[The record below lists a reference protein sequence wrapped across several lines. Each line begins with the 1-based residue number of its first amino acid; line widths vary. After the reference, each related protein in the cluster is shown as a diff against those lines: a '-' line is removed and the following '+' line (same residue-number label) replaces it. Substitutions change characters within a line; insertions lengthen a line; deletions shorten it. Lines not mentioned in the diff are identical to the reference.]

1 MANIWHKIKS
11 VFIAEPEDAYWDQ
24 RATNLDYLVKR
35 HTGEIVVDPTTAHL
49 SLDDRAKMAV
59 GTVDFETMLADL
71 EISMDYRALNSNDI
85 VVAVCIGIMGV
96 GAAHMTNHY
105 ADALEEKFVKLHE
118 YFKPE
123 ATGASPLDY
132 RAGGNHRS
140 IFGHDF
146 NLNQKLPDG
155 YTYGGQ
161 DVGGQTVYSLVLKY
175 LESNFPGSSGLGLH
189 LKAILHILTHYLS
202 DLPTTKGLPLPFSSF
217 FTEWKEDP
225 TKSSGYAA
233 SNPLMEALGDEYGT
247 INAADASSYA
257 VMKLLLLSYGA
268 FAHRGLDTPED
279 EKELHKTQ
287 LAVIAYGTALVIQM
301 LLLVT
306 GTLGRTGKLNYLIAG
321 PFLWNSARSVLIV
334 HKQHRQVMTHYEK
347 SIAVLNDSESNFDDW
362 VKTVCV

>member
-1 MANIWHKIKS
+1 MAKIWHKIKS

-35 HTGEIVVDPTTAHL
+35 HTGEIIVDPTTAHL
-49 SLDDRAKMAV
+49 SLDERAKMAV

-71 EISMDYRALNSNDI
+71 EISTDYRSLNPNDI

-96 GAAHMTNHY
+96 GAAQLTNHY

-118 YFKPE
+118 NFKPKDK
-123 ATGASPLDY
+123 GPSPLDY

-161 DVGGQTVYSLVLKY
+161 DVGGQSVYSLVLKY

-217 FTEWKEDP
+217 LQ
-225 TKSSGYAA
+225 SGKRT
-233 SNPLMEALGDEYGT
+233 PP
-247 INAADASSYA
+247 
-257 VMKLLLLSYGA
+257 KLQGMQPRIL
-268 FAHRGLDTPED
+268 
-279 EKELHKTQ
+279 
-287 LAVIAYGTALVIQM
+287 
-301 LLLVT
+301 
-306 GTLGRTGKLNYLIAG
+306 
-321 PFLWNSARSVLIV
+321 
-334 HKQHRQVMTHYEK
+334 
-347 SIAVLNDSESNFDDW
+347 
-362 VKTVCV
+362 

>member
-35 HTGEIVVDPTTAHL
+35 HKGEIVVDPTTAHL

-59 GTVDFETMLADL
+59 DTVDFETMLADL
-71 EISMDYRALNSNDI
+71 EISTDYRALNSNDI
-85 VVAVCIGIMGV
+85 VVAVCIGIMGI

-123 ATGASPLDY
+123 GTGASPLDY
-132 RAGGNHRS
+132 RAGANHRS

-217 FTEWKEDP
+217 FTEWKE
-225 TKSSGYAA
+225 SGSEYA
-233 SNPLMEALGDEYGT
+233 G
-247 INAADASSYA
+247 
-257 VMKLLLLSYGA
+257 LL
-268 FAHRGLDTPED
+268 
-279 EKELHKTQ
+279 
-287 LAVIAYGTALVIQM
+287 
-301 LLLVT
+301 
-306 GTLGRTGKLNYLIAG
+306 
-321 PFLWNSARSVLIV
+321 
-334 HKQHRQVMTHYEK
+334 
-347 SIAVLNDSESNFDDW
+347 
-362 VKTVCV
+362 